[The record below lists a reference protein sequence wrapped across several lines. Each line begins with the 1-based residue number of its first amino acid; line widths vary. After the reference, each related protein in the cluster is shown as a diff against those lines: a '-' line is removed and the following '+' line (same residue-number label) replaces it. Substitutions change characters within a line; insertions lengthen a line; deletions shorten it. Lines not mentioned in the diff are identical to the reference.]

1 MSIDRPKFQVK
12 KNGYDRFAVDEAV
25 ENYTAE
31 IENLQRKLALYQE
44 QLVES
49 TRQLEGIKEQYREL
63 LRTEKSRK
71 ETADEISRLALR
83 EANDIVNTAHDNADL
98 IIKETLQ
105 SSRSILEDLSVLY
118 HDAGMTKMD
127 AQAKLEK
134 LLVDLKN
141 FNLPDMPDIS
151 WLKDVKDKMR

>member
-83 EANDIVNTAHDNADL
+83 EANDIVNTAHENADL

>member
-1 MSIDRPKFQVK
+1 MSTLRPTFRVL

-83 EANDIVNTAHDNADL
+83 EANDIVNTAHENADL